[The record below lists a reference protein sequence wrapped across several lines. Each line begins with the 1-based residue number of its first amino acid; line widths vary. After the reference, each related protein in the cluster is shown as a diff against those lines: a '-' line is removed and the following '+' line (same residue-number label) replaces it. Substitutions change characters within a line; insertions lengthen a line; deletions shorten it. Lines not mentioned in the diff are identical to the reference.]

1 MDTVRDAERTRVA
14 IVGGG
19 PAGLLLSLLLARDGI
34 DHVVL
39 ESRSREEIENTHRAG
54 ILEAG
59 SVSTLVDAGLDRVV
73 REGDRHDG
81 IDLRFDGEMHRID
94 LAGLTGSAVWL
105 YPQTAVFKDLA
116 DRRAADGGDVRYS
129 ATVTEVLDLD
139 TDTPAVRYE
148 LDGVVRELR
157 ADLVVGADGSRSV
170 CRHVLPEA
178 VRRSYSYEYPYA
190 WFGVIVEAPRSAE
203 ELVYT
208 ASEHGFALVS
218 QRTPTHQRLYFQCDP
233 DEDPAGWD
241 DERIW
246 AELQRRVAGADG
258 FTLKEG
264 HVEEKTVL
272 RFRSSVVEP
281 VRHGRMVL
289 VGDAAHTVPPTG
301 AKGLNLALAD
311 VVLLHDVLGTWL
323 RTHDDATL
331 DEYGLRAG
339 RRVWR
344 AQNFSAWMSRMLHSH
359 PGESGFEARRR
370 VAELRT
376 VVESEAGR
384 RFLAEG
390 YTGWG
395 PIVQEGTM

>member
-1 MDTVRDAERTRVA
+1 MTPERTQVA

-19 PAGLLLSLLLARDGI
+19 PAGLLLSALLARDGV

-39 ESRSREEIENTHRAG
+39 EARTHEEIANTHRAG
-54 ILEAG
+54 ILEAA
-59 SVSTLVDAGLDRVV
+59 SVQTLRDAGLDRVI

-94 LAGLTGSAVWL
+94 FAALVDTAVWL
-105 YPQTAVFKDLA
+105 YPQTEVFKDLA
-116 DRRAADGGDVRYS
+116 AQRAAAGADIRYG
-129 ATVTEVLDLD
+129 ATVTDVVGLD
-139 TDTPAVRYE
+139 TTEPGVVYE
-148 LDGVVRELR
+148 FDGVRRELR
-157 ADLVVGADGSRSV
+157 ADILVGADGSRSV

-190 WFGVIVEAPRSAE
+190 WFGVIVEAPRSAP

-208 ASEHGFALVS
+208 ASDRGFALIS
-218 QRTPTHQRLYFQCDP
+218 QRTPTHQRMYFQCDP
-233 DEDPAGWD
+233 DEDPATWD

-246 AELQRRVAGADG
+246 RELQARVAGPDG
-258 FTLKEG
+258 FALKEG
-264 HVEEKTVL
+264 PVEERTVL

-281 VRHGRMVL
+281 VRHGRML
-289 VGDAAHTVPPTG
+289 LAGDAAHTVPPTG

-311 VVLLHDVLGTWL
+311 VVVLHDVLTTWQ
-323 RTHDDATL
+323 RTGDDDVL
-331 DEYGLRAG
+331 DEYGRRAG

-344 AQNFSAWMSRMLHSH
+344 AQHFSAWMSRMLHSH

-376 VVESEAGR
+376 LAESEAGR

-395 PIVQEGTM
+395 AI

>member
-1 MDTVRDAERTRVA
+1 MTTERTRVA

-19 PAGLLLSLLLARDGI
+19 PAGLLLSALLARDGV

-39 ESRSREEIENTHRAG
+39 ESRTRDEIANTHRAG
-54 ILEAG
+54 ILEAA
-59 SVSTLVDAGLDRVV
+59 SVRTLVDIGLDRVL
-73 REGDRHDG
+73 REGDRHEG

-94 LAGLTGSAVWL
+94 FAGLVGDAVWL
-105 YPQTAVFKDLA
+105 YPQTEVFKDLA
-116 DRRAADGGDVRYS
+116 ARRAADGGDVRYG
-129 ATVTEVLDLD
+129 AAVIDVAGLGTT
-139 TDTPAVRYE
+139 TP
-148 LDGVVRELR
+148 GVVYEAGGTRHELR
-157 ADLVVGADGSRSV
+157 ADILVGADGSRSV

-178 VRRSYSYEYPYA
+178 VRRSSTYEYPYA
-190 WFGVIVEAPRSAE
+190 WFGVIVEAPRSAP

-208 ASEHGFALVS
+208 ASDRGFALIS

-233 DEDPAGWD
+233 DEDPTAWD

-246 AELQRRVAGADG
+246 AELQARVAGPDG
-258 FTLKEG
+258 FALREG
-264 HVEEKTVL
+264 PVEERTVL

-281 VRHGRMVL
+281 VRHGRML
-289 VGDAAHTVPPTG
+289 LAGDAAHTVPPTG

-311 VVLLHDVLGTWL
+311 VVVLHEVLSEWRRTGDDDV
-323 RTHDDATL
+323 L
-331 DEYGLRAG
+331 DEYGRRAG

-376 VVESEAGR
+376 LAESEAGR
-384 RFLAEG
+384 KFLAEG

-395 PIVQEGTM
+395 AI